1 MDRAKNPFSPGAGTP
16 PPELAGRSAI
26 LQDAMVA
33 LERVKNG
40 RAEKSMIL
48 VGLRGVGKTVLL
60 GEIQQLAE
68 RHGYKA
74 MFVEAHES
82 RQKKTLPE
90 LLMPHLRRILFDLNR
105 GETVSEKA
113 KKALRV
119 FKSFISALKIKAG
132 DIEFS
137 IDIDAETGEADSGDL
152 EVDLAALFVAIGE
165 AAKDRGTAVAIIIDE
180 LQYLDEK
187 ELSAM
192 IMAVHR
198 VSQKSLPLIFIG
210 AGLPQ
215 LVGKAGNSKSYAERL
230 FSYPEVGALT
240 KEDAIIA
247 LQSPVEELGVSFSA
261 EALNKIY
268 QITKGYPYFLQEWG
282 YHAWNTAANDSSV
295 ITAKDAENASKL
307 SIANLDKN
315 FFRVRFDRL
324 TPSERKYVRA
334 LAELGRKPQRSGDI
348 ANKLGKAVEQVA
360 PLRAQLINK
369 GMIYSPA
376 HGDIAFTVPLF
387 EEFLLREIPVFS
399 AKDSY

>member
-1 MDRAKNPFSPGAGTP
+1 MDRAKNPFSPGAGSP
-16 PPELAGRSAI
+16 PPELAGRSLI
-26 LQDAMVA
+26 LDNAMVA

-68 RHGYKA
+68 EQGYKTT
-74 MFVEAHES
+74 FIEAHES
-82 RQKKTLPE
+82 RHKKTLPE
-90 LLMPHLRRILFDLNR
+90 LLIPHLRRILFDLNR
-105 GETVSEKA
+105 GEMVSEKA
-113 KKALRV
+113 RKALRV

-132 DIEFS
+132 DFEFS

-152 EVDLAALFVAIGE
+152 EVDLATLFVAIGE
-165 AAKDRGTAVAIIIDE
+165 AAKDRKTAITIIIDE
-180 LQYLDEK
+180 LQYVDEK

-192 IMAVHR
+192 IMAIHR
-198 VSQKSLPLIFIG
+198 VSQRSLPLILIG

-230 FSYPEVGALT
+230 FAYPEVGALT
-240 KEDAIIA
+240 KEDSKIA
-247 LQSPVEELGVSFSA
+247 LQAPVQELGVNFSID
-261 EALNKIY
+261 ALDEIY
-268 QITKGYPYFLQEWG
+268 KVTKGYPYFLQEWG
-282 YHAWNTAANDSSV
+282 YHAWNTANTSI
-295 ITAKDAENASKL
+295 ITIDDVKNATKL

-334 LAELGRKPQRSGDI
+334 LAELGKKPQRSGDI
-348 ANKLGKAVEQVA
+348 ASKLGKAVEQVA
-360 PLRAQLINK
+360 PLRAQLISK

-387 EEFLLREIPVFS
+387 EEFLLREMPVFS
-399 AKDSY
+399 EKDSD